1 MADETTDESQKTED
15 PTQKRLDD
23 AHQKGQMAT
32 SREVNNWFMILAATL
47 LVAMILPDTMRDLG
61 YALRFFVE
69 KPHLIPLDDGQLWVL
84 VRQTLFE
91 VGAAMLMPIVILLTA
106 AVLSG
111 IVQTG
116 IVFAPDRIQPKLE
129 KISLFKGIKRMF
141 SLKSIAEFV
150 KGLLKIT
157 IVATVATMLLLPE
170 FDDLPRYTGIE
181 MPQLLA
187 TLSSLIVKLL
197 LGVLA
202 VITVIAGLD
211 FLYQKFEHLKQM
223 RMSHQEIRDE
233 LKQTDGDPIVKQRL
247 RQIRHDRAR
256 RRMMAAVPEAAV
268 VITNPTHY
276 AVALKYD
283 MDSMAAPILIAKG
296 VDQIALNIRKVAADH
311 GIPIVQNPIIARAL
325 HAGVEL
331 DEEVPPEHYKA
342 VAEIIGYV
350 FRLKGKLPART

>member
-1 MADETTDESQKTED
+1 MADETTDKSQKTED

-23 AHQKGQMAT
+23 AHQKGQIAV
-32 SREVNNWFMILAATL
+32 SREVNNWFMILAATVL
-47 LVAMILPDTMRDLG
+47 AAMILPTTMGDLAA
-61 YALRFFVE
+61 ALRVFVE
-69 KPHLIPLDDGQLWVL
+69 EPHLIPLDDGQLWVL

-111 IVQTG
+111 LVQTG

-129 KISLFKGIKRMF
+129 KISLLKGVQRMF

-150 KGLLKIT
+150 KGLFKIA
-157 IVATVATMLLLPE
+157 IVATVAAMLLLPE
-170 FDDLPRYTGIE
+170 FDALDRYSGIE
-181 MPQLLA
+181 MTVLLE
-187 TLSSLIVKLL
+187 TLNGLIVKLL

-211 FLYQKFEHLKQM
+211 FLYQKFEHVKQM
-223 RMSHQEIRDE
+223 RMSRQEIRDE
-233 LKQTDGDPIVKQRL
+233 LKQTEGDPIVKQRL
-247 RQIRHDRAR
+247 RQIRQERAR

-268 VITNPTHY
+268 VITNPTHF

-283 MDSMAAPILIAKG
+283 MDNMAAPILIAKG
-296 VDQIALNIRKVAADH
+296 IDHIALSIRKVAADH
-311 GIPIVQNPIIARAL
+311 GIPIIQNPPIAQAL

-350 FRLKGKLPART
+350 LRLKGKLPART